1 MNTEIDSIEVLNK
14 SSESKGEFYRKKIN
28 LLFGIVSKI
37 GGNVDLEFRKSLE
50 FPKFNTSEKADP
62 KLIESQEA
70 RTCLYIHYLERII
83 QNNLNLVDPIDQIEL
98 EIFERKNKNWEDYLQ
113 NIVTKSQE
121 KDEDGSNIP
130 IIKKNRL
137 GPTYREE

>member
-1 MNTEIDSIEVLNK
+1 MKEIDNIEVLNK
-14 SSESKGEFYRKKIN
+14 SSEDKEEFYRKKIN

-50 FPKFNTSEKADP
+50 FPKFKTLEKADP

-70 RTCLYIHYLERII
+70 RTVLYIRYLENII
-83 QNNLNLVDPIDQIEL
+83 QNNIEMVDPLDRVEIEV
-98 EIFERKNKNWEDYLQ
+98 FERKNKNWEDYLQ
-113 NIVTKSQE
+113 NIVSKSQE
-121 KDEDGSNIP
+121 EEEDDSNIP

-137 GPTYREE
+137 GQTYREE